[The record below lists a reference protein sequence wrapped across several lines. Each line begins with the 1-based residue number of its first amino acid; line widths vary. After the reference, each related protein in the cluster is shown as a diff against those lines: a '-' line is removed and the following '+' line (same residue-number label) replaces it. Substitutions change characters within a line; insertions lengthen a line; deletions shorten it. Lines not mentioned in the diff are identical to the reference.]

1 MYMLLWLLILLV
13 VGLTGFGT
21 YTKLGSYRKE
31 IKSLQADK
39 KTLGQ
44 RIKAKRELIERIRRQ
59 LHNAPLD
66 DVTAELIRRE
76 FQNYERE
83 MH

>member
-1 MYMLLWLLILLV
+1 MYVLLWLLILLV
-13 VGLTGFGT
+13 VGLVGFGI
-21 YTKLGSYRKE
+21 YAKLGSYRKE
-31 IKSLQADK
+31 IKDLRADK

-44 RIKAKRELIERIRRQ
+44 KIKAKRDLMERIREQ
-59 LHNAPLD
+59 LRNAPLD

-76 FQNYERE
+76 FQSYERE